1 MGLFD
6 FFKSGKKQNAQPE
19 NIDEIFDLASKDIA
33 YRPLFYRTIL
43 EKELYILIYPN
54 DNLPT
59 GKFVSDEK
67 TTLQVRKLTDGKVPV
82 FTSVDKI
89 FDNGVIKEQV
99 NYVAMK
105 GKVIFDMFK
114 ETPIILL
121 NPYSRPSKEFLP
133 DEIIK
138 LRNGELFKPDEEHTI
153 KAGVNISLGIP
164 ANYPTELVETLKKY
178 CDTRAE
184 IKAAYLGLMHDSS
197 SNEAPHFIIG
207 LDITNNV
214 KEIFGEVAE
223 TIRTH
228 IPKGEPIDMINVSD
242 KRETAKFLKQQQYK
256 VY

>member
-6 FFKSGKKQNAQPE
+6 FFKSDKKQNARPE

-33 YRPLFYRTIL
+33 YRPLFYRSIL
-43 EKELYILIYPN
+43 EKELYVLIYPTE
-54 DNLPT
+54 NLPT
-59 GKFVSDEK
+59 GKFIADEK
-67 TTLQVRKLTDGKVPV
+67 TSLQVRTLADGKVPV

-114 ETPIILL
+114 EPPTILL
-121 NPYSRPSKEFLP
+121 NPYSRPAKEFLP
-133 DEIIK
+133 DEIKK
-138 LRNGELFKPDEEHTI
+138 LRNGELFKADEEHTI
-153 KAGVNISLGIP
+153 KAGITISLGIP

-197 SNEAPHFIIG
+197 SNETPHLLIG
-207 LDITNNV
+207 LDITNNE

-228 IPKGEPIDMINVSD
+228 IAKGEPVDMINVSD
-242 KRETAKFLKQQQYK
+242 NRGTSKYIKQGQFKIY
-256 VY
+256 

>member
-1 MGLFD
+1 MGLFEL
-6 FFKSGKKQNAQPE
+6 FKSGKKQNAQPE
-19 NIDEIFDLASKDIA
+19 NMDEIFDLASKDIA

-54 DNLPT
+54 KSLSSGN
-59 GKFVSDEK
+59 FVTDQR
-67 TTLQVRKLTDGKVPV
+67 TTLQVRKLADGKVPV
-82 FTSVDKI
+82 FTSIDKI

-99 NYVAMK
+99 NYVAMQ

-114 ETPIILL
+114 EPPIILL

-138 LRNGELFKPDEEHTI
+138 LRNGELFKLDEEHTI

-184 IKAAYLGLMHDSS
+184 IKAAYLGLMHYSS
-197 SNEAPHFIIG
+197 SNEAPHLVIG
-207 LDITNNV
+207 VDLTNNV
-214 KEIFGEVAE
+214 KDIFGEVAE
-223 TIRTH
+223 TIRIY
-228 IPKGEPIDMINVSD
+228 IPKGEPVDMINVSHSG
-242 KRETAKFLKQQQYK
+242 ETANFLKQEQFK

>member
-1 MGLFD
+1 MELFN
-6 FFKSGKKQNAQPE
+6 FFKSAKKQNAQPE
-19 NIDEIFDLASKDIA
+19 NIDEIFDLASKDIV

-54 DNLPT
+54 DKLPT

-67 TTLQVRKLTDGKVPV
+67 TTLQVRKFADGKVPV
-82 FTSVDKI
+82 FTSIDKI

-105 GKVIFDMFK
+105 GKVIFEMFK
-114 ETPIILL
+114 DPPVILL

-133 DEIIK
+133 DEIKK
-138 LRNGELFKPDEEHTI
+138 LRDGELFTPDEEYTI

-164 ANYPTELVETLKKY
+164 ANYPSELVETLKKY

-197 SNEAPHFIIG
+197 CKETPHLIIG
-207 LDITNNV
+207 LEVTKNV
-214 KEIFGEVAE
+214 KDIFGEVAE
-223 TIRTH
+223 TIRTY
-228 IPKGEPIDMINVSD
+228 IPKGEPVDMINVSENG
-242 KRETAKFLKQQQYK
+242 ETAKFLKQKQYK

>member
-1 MGLFD
+1 VR
-6 FFKSGKKQNAQPE
+6 FFKSDKKQNTQPE
-19 NIDEIFDLASKDIA
+19 NIDEIFDLASRDIA

-43 EKELYILIYPN
+43 EKELYVLIYPN
-54 DNLPT
+54 DNIPT
-59 GKFVSDEK
+59 GEFVSDEK
-67 TTLQVRKLTDGKVPV
+67 TTLQVRKLANGKVPV

-99 NYVAMK
+99 NYISMK
-105 GKVIFDMFK
+105 GKAVFDMFK
-114 ETPIILL
+114 EPPVILL

-133 DEIIK
+133 DEIK
-138 LRNGELFKPDEEHTI
+138 QLRNGELFKADEEHTI

-164 ANYPTELVETLKKY
+164 ANYPAELVETLRKY

-197 SNEAPHFIIG
+197 SKEAPHLIIG
-207 LDITNNV
+207 LDMINNV
-214 KEIFGEVAE
+214 KEIFGEVAD

-228 IPKGEPIDMINVSD
+228 IPKDEQVDMINISD
-242 KRETAKFLKQQQYK
+242 NGETAKFLKLKKYK